1 MIFNIICQWSSETGL
16 SHAAV
21 VWARK
26 QVGDSYPE
34 SKTISQMFW
43 PSEKSILRKYS
54 EIQRFMPKNIHDSI
68 IYNNGKQSQCPK
80 SRKTDKLYYL
90 YRME

>member
-1 MIFNIICQWSSETGL
+1 MSSVNGVVKQA
-16 SHAAV
+16 SHAAA
-21 VWARK
+21 VWVGK

-34 SKTISQMFW
+34 SKTVSQIW
-43 PSEKSILRKYS
+43 PSEKSILRKYA
-54 EIQRFMPKNIHDSI
+54 EIQRFMPRNIHDII